1 MFAEALRIQLRIAID
16 VGPVVSDELG
26 ISGDAII
33 RTARLLDAPDF
44 KTAMAE
50 QKAALGIIVSTFVYD
65 AAVPHPLGMPA
76 QYLPVQANVK
86 EASIPAW
93 MHLIA

>member
-1 MFAEALRIQLRIAID
+1 
-16 VGPVVSDELG
+16 
-26 ISGDAII
+26 
-33 RTARLLDAPDF
+33 
-44 KTAMAE
+44 
-50 QKAALGIIVSTFVYD
+50 
-65 AAVPHPLGMPA
+65 MPA